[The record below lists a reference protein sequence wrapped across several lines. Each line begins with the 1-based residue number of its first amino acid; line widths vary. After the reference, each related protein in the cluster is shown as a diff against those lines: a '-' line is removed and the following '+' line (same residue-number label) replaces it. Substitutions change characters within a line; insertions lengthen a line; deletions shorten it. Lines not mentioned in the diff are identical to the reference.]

1 MCNPTAA
8 RALPLA
14 SVIDAVRHG
23 LEYHRVRRTPPR
35 KPPMPDPRSA
45 QARVHRV
52 ALEGFSEFERGMLAS
67 FFRLAESRTPAYAHV
82 NDSTQ
87 CDLIV
92 ANADQTQLLERIFA
106 SRRVN
111 DTVFVGANAPS
122 QAIAR
127 VDRPIEP
134 MRILRELD
142 QLVALRTVRI
152 GLDLELPMPSLQ
164 SVPDTVD
171 LLLHDIAP
179 PVGPGGGRAVLVVD
193 DSAIARKF
201 LDARLQRLGYAVQ
214 TAGNGEHAIELA
226 ACHRFSIVFLDV
238 GLASAGTAGPELDG
252 LEVCQSIRQRARQC
266 GEAAPAVVFV
276 TGSTSPA
283 ERVRGS
289 LVGCDGYL
297 TKPLLEAEF
306 IDVLGTVD
314 PLFRRQAVGAAG

>member
-1 MCNPTAA
+1 
-8 RALPLA
+8 
-14 SVIDAVRHG
+14 
-23 LEYHRVRRTPPR
+23 
-35 KPPMPDPRSA
+35 
-45 QARVHRV
+45 
-52 ALEGFSEFERGMLAS
+52 MLAS

-92 ANADQTQLLERIFA
+92 ANADQAQLLEQIVA

-127 VDRPIEP
+127 VERPIEP
-134 MRILRELD
+134 TQILRELD

-152 GLDLELPMPSLQ
+152 GLDLELPMPMPSLQ

-179 PVGPGGGRAVLVVD
+179 PVGHGGGRAVLVVD

-214 TAGNGEHAIELA
+214 TAGNGERAIELA

-276 TGSTSPA
+276 TGSASPA
-283 ERVRGS
+283 QRVRGS

-297 TKPLLEAEF
+297 TKPLLETEF
-306 IDVLGTVD
+306 IEVLCKVD
-314 PLFRRQAVGAAG
+314 PLFRQQQAIGATG